1 MPVSEGDGV
10 SRSDSNTVSTPN
22 QFELWIG
29 SHDAS
34 MLVIPP

>member
-1 MPVSEGDGV
+1 MPVSKSVKG
-10 SRSDSNTVSTPN
+10 SRSDSTTVDASD

-29 SHDAS
+29 RHDAS